1 MRQSAALKHILFI
14 ISLTG
19 RRFTCA
25 SITSVAVVCR
35 APVTAVVAMRWTVV
49 SLHATPAEPL
59 DLPELSLW
67 TGVNQMSA
75 TYVKLGMATA

>member
-1 MRQSAALKHILFI
+1 MALKQILFI
-14 ISLTG
+14 ISSTG
-19 RRFTCA
+19 RRFACA
-25 SITSVAVVCR
+25 SIMSVAVVHR
-35 APVTAVVAMRWTVV
+35 APVTAVMAMCWTVV
-49 SLHATPAEPL
+49 SLCATPAEPL